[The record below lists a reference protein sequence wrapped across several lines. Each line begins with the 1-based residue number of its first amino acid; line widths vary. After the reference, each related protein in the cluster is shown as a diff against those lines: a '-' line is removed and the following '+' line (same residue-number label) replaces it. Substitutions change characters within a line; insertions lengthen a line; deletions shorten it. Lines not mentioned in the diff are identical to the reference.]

1 MNVLTDLS
9 PILIPITALLIPIVS
24 IIAWVVLK
32 ITRLHLLHETVRHL
46 SEHGRPIPP
55 ELIANMVD
63 DKSS

>member
-24 IIAWVVLK
+24 IIAWLILR

-46 SEHGRPIPP
+46 SERGQPIPP
-55 ELIANMVD
+55 ELL
-63 DKSS
+63 KSIIDSKAS

>member
-1 MNVLTDLS
+1 MNSFSDLS

-46 SEHGRPIPP
+46 SEHGQPIPP
-55 ELIANMVD
+55 ELLSKIVD